1 MASSGEVGT
10 IEAAKGASMSAVS
23 RRRFF
28 DRHTVDLENDAAMI
42 ATLRAFG
49 HRRLVKALTGKRGD
63 DTKSTA
69 YRWAESQ
76 DKMKG
81 EGRILVDLGC
91 GESADCY
98 LAEKRRFIAYGF
110 DLIAPRDDRSMDA
123 FTNWQRADI
132 VERIPL
138 NDGEVDIALCSAVV
152 DLIEPNARERFYREV
167 YRILK
172 LGGLFVNFI
181 QWLAA
186 SGYGF
191 DPDEEHEA
199 AKRARFTLIATRA
212 SGFIARKEVV

>member
-1 MASSGEVGT
+1 
-10 IEAAKGASMSAVS
+10 MSAVS

-28 DRHTVDLENDAAMI
+28 NRRTVDLENDAAMI

-63 DTKSTA
+63 DVKSTA

-81 EGRILVDLGC
+81 EGRILIDLGC

-98 LAEKRRFIAYGF
+98 LAEKRGFTAYGF
-110 DLIAPRDDRSMDA
+110 DLIAPRDDRSMAA
-123 FTNWQRADI
+123 FSNWQQADI
-132 VERIPL
+132 VERVPL
-138 NDGEVDIALCSAVV
+138 NDGEVDVALSSAVV
-152 DLIEPNARERFYREV
+152 DLIEPNARELHYREV
-167 YRILK
+167 YRVLK
-172 LGGLFVNFI
+172 PSGLFACFI

-191 DPDEEHEA
+191 DPAEEHEA
-199 AKRARFTLIATRA
+199 AKRAGFILIAARA
-212 SGFIARKEVV
+212 SGFIARKESV